1 MVTLVLVVALAP
13 CGHGQ
18 QDFSP
23 TPQLSQDGTLLPLS
37 PGGRSIVWWSVFAW
51 LYFYICLYTACV
63 CYGVLTVNSPDLVK
77 GHQPRAL
84 FCWKM
89 EILSVPS
96 VSMSA
101 LHNLAVL
108 APRVNPWRSN
118 SSVPADTQSVRC
130 TAVFYAANTR
140 ISESLLSSCFCLHSS
155 HAHFISIIHPDS
167 PVRLLILFAIKDCL
181 RRFVMSSCFFCF
193 QCFKHLAPSSGFGGN
208 C

>member
-63 CYGVLTVNSPDLVK
+63 CYCVLTVNSPDLVK

-89 EILSVPS
+89 EILSS

-140 ISESLLSSCFCLHSS
+140 ISGISFVKLFLPSFKSCTFYLHYSSWLSSATSNTFCH
-155 HAHFISIIHPDS
+155 
-167 PVRLLILFAIKDCL
+167 
-181 RRFVMSSCFFCF
+181 
-193 QCFKHLAPSSGFGGN
+193 
-208 C
+208 